1 MRRRQTAGVITVLNL
16 KALRGFPRPLLAGLA
31 VLAAAA
37 CSPPPEEEVPVRVE
51 GATAATV
58 NGEKIYVSDVELE
71 AVARGLV
78 PAGQKIKA
86 GDPDYDTVLSQLVD
100 QKLMA
105 QEALRRGLEKDPAA
119 KRRLQMA
126 EERIL
131 GNLLVENL
139 VAEDVTEDQIE
150 AMYKEQVTLQQDDD
164 EVRIAHILVDTKE
177 EAQDLFDRIQAGESF
192 ESLVVGHSKDSAT
205 RMEQGDLGY
214 VSPNEEP
221 DPFPLVIANTGVGEV
236 APPFLA
242 ADGWHILKVKD
253 RRSRPPKT
261 RAEMRPDI
269 VTFLTLEQVS
279 KILRRLRAEAQIQ
292 QGEPGLDADSA
303 TPYRLPEPGG
313 QDQPPED
320 QPPPA
325 PEGTPL

>member
-1 MRRRQTAGVITVLNL
+1 MLNL
-16 KALRGFPRPLLAGLA
+16 KALRGPSRFLFAGLA

-78 PAGQKIKA
+78 PAGQKVKA
-86 GDPDYDTVLSQLVD
+86 GDPDYDTVLSQLID

-105 QEALRRGLEKDPAA
+105 QEALRRGLDKDPAA
-119 KRRLQMA
+119 QRRLQMA
-126 EERIL
+126 AERIL

-150 AMYKEQVTLQQDDD
+150 AMYEEQVTLQQDDD

-177 EAQDLFDRIQAGESF
+177 EAQELFDRVQSGESF
-192 ESLVVGHSKDSAT
+192 ESLVSTYSKDSAT

-214 VSPNEEP
+214 VSPNDEP
-221 DPFPLVIANTGVGEV
+221 APLPLVIANTGVGEV
-236 APPFLA
+236 SPPFQT

-261 RAEMRPDI
+261 REEMRPDI
-269 VTFLTLEQVS
+269 VTFLTLEQIS

-292 QGEPGLDADSA
+292 QGEPGLDAGAA
-303 TPYRLPEPGG
+303 TPYRLPDTGEGAK
-313 QDQPPED
+313 PEKD
-320 QPPPA
+320 PA
-325 PEGTPL
+325 PASEGTEL

>member
-1 MRRRQTAGVITVLNL
+1 MLNL
-16 KALRGFPRPLLAGLA
+16 KALRVSPRHLIASFLLLGT
-31 VLAAAA
+31 VA
-37 CSPPPEEEVPVRVE
+37 CNAPSEEEVPVRIE

-78 PAGQKIKA
+78 PAGQKVKA
-86 GDPDYDTVLSQLVD
+86 GEPDYETVLNQLID

-105 QEALRRGLEKDPAA
+105 QEALRRSLEKDPSAR
-119 KRRLQMA
+119 RRLEMA

-139 VAEDVTEDQIE
+139 VSEDVTEDQIE
-150 AMYKEQVTLQQDDD
+150 AMYEEQVKLQQDDD

-177 EAQDLFDRIQAGESF
+177 EAQDLFDRIQGGESF
-192 ESLVVGHSKDSAT
+192 ESLVIGHSRDSAT

-221 DPFPLVIANTGVGEV
+221 DPFPLVIANTGIGEV
-236 APPFLA
+236 DPPFETP
-242 ADGWHILKVKD
+242 DGWHVLKVKD

-261 RAEMRPDI
+261 REEMRPDI
-269 VTFLTLEQVS
+269 VTFLTLEQIS

-292 QGEPGLDADSA
+292 QGEPGLDDAAA
-303 TPYRLPEPGG
+303 TPYRLPDSGPG
-313 QDQPPED
+313 DAPET
-320 QPPPA
+320 QTPPA

>member
-1 MRRRQTAGVITVLNL
+1 MLNL
-16 KALRGFPRPLLAGLA
+16 KALRVRPRILFAGLVAGLA
-31 VLAAAA
+31 LLAAPA
-37 CSPPPEEEVPVRVE
+37 CNAPPEEEVPVRVE

-78 PAGQKIKA
+78 PAGKKVKA
-86 GDPDYDTVLSQLVD
+86 GDPEYDTVLNQLVE

-105 QEALRRGLEKDPAA
+105 QEAIRRGLDKDPAGR
-119 KRRLQMA
+119 RRLEMA

-150 AMYKEQVTLQQDDD
+150 AMYQKQVALQQDDD

-177 EAQDLFDRIQAGESF
+177 EAQALFERIQAGESF
-192 ESLVVGHSKDSAT
+192 ESLVSANSLDSAT

-214 VSPNEEP
+214 VSPNDEP
-221 DPFPLVIANTGVGEV
+221 APFPLVIANTGVGEV
-236 APPFLA
+236 SPPFES

-253 RRSRPPKT
+253 RRSRAPKT
-261 RAEMRPDI
+261 REEMRPDI
-269 VTFLTLEQVS
+269 VTFLTLEQVA
-279 KILRRLRAEAQIQ
+279 KIVRRLKAEAQVQ
-292 QGEPGLDADSA
+292 QGEPGLDDTSA
-303 TPYRLPEPGG
+303 TPYRLPDTDTGAG
-313 QDQPPED
+313 DAPED
-320 QPPPA
+320 KASPA
-325 PEGTPL
+325 PEGTEL

>member
-1 MRRRQTAGVITVLNL
+1 MLNL
-16 KALRGFPRPLLAGLA
+16 KALRGFPHLMFAGLA

-105 QEALRRGLEKDPAA
+105 QEALRRGLDKDPAA

-139 VAEDVTEDQIE
+139 VAEDVTEDEIE

-164 EVRIAHILVDTKE
+164 EVRISHILVDTKE
-177 EAQDLFDRIQAGESF
+177 EAQVLFDRIQAGESF
-192 ESLVVGHSKDSAT
+192 ESLVSANSKDSAT

-214 VSPNEEP
+214 VSPNDEP

-236 APPFLA
+236 APPFQS

-261 RAEMRPDI
+261 REEMRPDI

-292 QGEPGLDADSA
+292 QGEPGVDAGST
-303 TPYRLPEPGG
+303 TPYRLPDTGTP
-313 QDQPPED
+313 DQPPED

>member
-1 MRRRQTAGVITVLNL
+1 MLNL
-16 KALRGFPRPLLAGLA
+16 KALRVSPRHLIASFLLLGT
-31 VLAAAA
+31 VA
-37 CSPPPEEEVPVRVE
+37 CNAPSEEEVPVRIE

-78 PAGQKIKA
+78 PAGQKVKA
-86 GDPDYDTVLSQLVD
+86 GEPDYETVLNQLID

-105 QEALRRGLEKDPAA
+105 QEALRRSLEKDPSAR
-119 KRRLQMA
+119 RRLEMA

-139 VAEDVTEDQIE
+139 VSEDVTEDQIE
-150 AMYKEQVTLQQDDD
+150 AMYEEQVKLQQDDD

-177 EAQDLFDRIQAGESF
+177 EAQDLFDRIQGGESF
-192 ESLVVGHSKDSAT
+192 ESLVIGHSRDSAT

-221 DPFPLVIANTGVGEV
+221 DPFPLVIANTGIGEV
-236 APPFLA
+236 APPFETP
-242 ADGWHILKVKD
+242 DGWHVLKVKD

-261 RAEMRPDI
+261 REEMRPDI
-269 VTFLTLEQVS
+269 VTFLTLEQIS

-292 QGEPGLDADSA
+292 QGEPGLDDAAA
-303 TPYRLPEPGG
+303 TPYRLPDSGPG
-313 QDQPPED
+313 DAPET
-320 QPPPA
+320 QTPPA